1 MDNWPIRISQIVNLK
16 LTKSIK
22 HISFDLWMTLIRTHP
37 EYKRK
42 RAELFCHFFSV
53 DNLELVEKAIRKI
66 DLMANHI
73 NETTGGN
80 IDALELYMMVL
91 QEVHPDWKS
100 PGIDTLQSFYAE
112 TEKLFNTYLP
122 LAADDSV
129 TQALQMVSDSGITIN
144 ILSNTGF
151 IKGDMLRKAIEQ
163 LGWASY
169 FMFTIF
175 SDETGCSKPNIKMF
189 QEVWNGVSKLNN
201 AIEKSEVLHF
211 GDNPFAD
218 VEGAS
223 KFGFSAALFSPK
235 QTTFYQQL
243 EMVIKI

>member
-1 MDNWPIRISQIVNLK
+1 MPQ
-16 LTKSIK
+16 SIK

-53 DNLELVEKAIRKI
+53 DNLDLVEKAIRKI

-100 PGIDTLQSFYAE
+100 FGIEALQTFYAE
-112 TEKLFNTYLP
+112 TEKLFKNYFP
-122 LAADDSV
+122 IAIDDSV
-129 TQALQMVSDSGITIN
+129 TQALQMVLDSGITMN

-151 IKGDMLRKAIEQ
+151 IKGTMLRKVIEK
-163 LGWASY
+163 LGWDSY
-169 FMFTIF
+169 FTFTIF
-175 SDETGCSKPNIKMF
+175 SDELGHSKPNSKMF
-189 QEVWNGVSKLNN
+189 QEVWNGVSKLNHT
-201 AIEKSEVLHF
+201 IEKGEVMHF

-218 VEGAS
+218 VEGAAN
-223 KFGFSAALFSPK
+223 FGFSAALFLPK
-235 QTTFYQQL
+235 QSTFYQQL
-243 EMVIKI
+243 KMVIKK

>member
-1 MDNWPIRISQIVNLK
+1 MTSRIR
-16 LTKSIK
+16 

-42 RAELFCHFFSV
+42 RAELFCLFFSV
-53 DNLELVEKAIRKI
+53 HNLELVEKAIRKI

-100 PGIDTLQSFYAE
+100 FGIDALQSFYAE
-112 TEKLFNTYLP
+112 TEKLFKMYLP
-122 LAADDSV
+122 LAVDDSV
-129 TQALQMVSDSGITIN
+129 TVGLQLVSDSGITMN
-144 ILSNTGF
+144 VLSNTGF

-169 FMFTIF
+169 FKFTIF
-175 SDETGCSKPNIKMF
+175 SDETSHSKPSSKMF
-189 QEVWNGVSKLNN
+189 QEVWSGVIMLNHT
-201 AIEKSEVLHF
+201 IDKSEVMHF

-218 VEGAS
+218 VEGAE
-223 KFGFSAALFSPK
+223 KFGFSTAHFLPEVGSFCHQVK
-235 QTTFYQQL
+235 QR
-243 EMVIKI
+243 I

>member
-1 MDNWPIRISQIVNLK
+1 MTQ
-16 LTKSIK
+16 SIK

-53 DNLELVEKAIRKI
+53 DNLELVEKAIRKT

-100 PGIDTLQSFYAE
+100 FGIDALQSFYAK
-112 TEKLFNTYLP
+112 TEKLFSNYLP
-122 LAADDSV
+122 LAVDDSV
-129 TQALQMVSDSGITIN
+129 TGALQMVSDSGITMN

-151 IKGDMLRKAIEQ
+151 IKGNMLRKAIEQ

-169 FMFTIF
+169 FTFTIF
-175 SDETGCSKPNIKMF
+175 SDETGHSKPSTKMF
-189 QEVWNGVSKLNN
+189 QEVWTCVSMQNHT
-201 AIEKSEVLHF
+201 IEKNEVLHF

-235 QTTFYQQL
+235 QSTFCQQI